1 METTFEITKSFG
13 PDDMIARLTEE
24 AIGIAKATGS
34 VGATCD
40 ESTWNSREGE
50 RLIASVTVARTNL

>member
-1 METTFEITKSFG
+1 MTTTHEGFKVTESFG
-13 PDDMIARLTEE
+13 TTTEIERLLEQ

-40 ESTWNSREGE
+40 ESHISSGE
-50 RLIASVTVARTNL
+50 ETLVASVTVSRV